1 MKRFLIGVGIVVL
14 LSCGEE
20 KSVPFQKKSVLR
32 IPLYQDIQGIDP
44 IISTDIM
51 TSNIARQVFDGLFDY
66 DPKTF
71 DVVPEIVSKYEVSGD
86 TLTLHLRKDVYF
98 HRDACFIG
106 EKKRK
111 VCAEDVVYSLR
122 RKVKYEQEIGGTELS
137 RFISENSIETSD
149 SFTLKIIFKGDL
161 KGLIYV
167 LASQG
172 GWIIPEE
179 AVEFYG
185 EKFQYHPVGCGPFRL
200 SLYDPPRVLILT
212 RNEDYYKK
220 DEKGEKLPLLD
231 EIDFLFLTGEAKEAS
246 FRRGKVDISFVSF
259 PLNRESDTAIK
270 VFMIPRL
277 NTLGLGFNMA
287 QYNLFTRNKKLRE
300 AIALAVPPD
309 TSVGYRA
316 KSFLPQLKDWPI
328 KLKPIPYDP
337 ERAVK
342 LLREGGI
349 KRGEELEFYIPV
361 GDERIYGQ
369 RVKEFLEKV
378 GLRVKVISLPRHI
391 YWQKV
396 EKGELPFFRIGWI
409 SDNPD
414 VSHYYSVFTSE
425 SGSNLTHYKNPEYDS
440 LFLLLKKAQKH
451 EEKLKYMYALESILR
466 RDLPFIYWKHEIIRV
481 TIRSYVK
488 GFEASLN
495 PFNRWYLEY
504 VYLEK

>member
-1 MKRFLIGVGIVVL
+1 
-14 LSCGEE
+14 
-20 KSVPFQKKSVLR
+20 
-32 IPLYQDIQGIDP
+32 
-44 IISTDIM
+44 
-51 TSNIARQVFDGLFDY
+51 
-66 DPKTF
+66 
-71 DVVPEIVSKYEVSGD
+71 
-86 TLTLHLRKDVYF
+86 
-98 HRDACFIG
+98 
-106 EKKRK
+106 
-111 VCAEDVVYSLR
+111 
-122 RKVKYEQEIGGTELS
+122 
-137 RFISENSIETSD
+137 
-149 SFTLKIIFKGDL
+149 
-161 KGLIYV
+161 
-167 LASQG
+167 
-172 GWIIPEE
+172 
-179 AVEFYG
+179 
-185 EKFQYHPVGCGPFRL
+185 
-200 SLYDPPRVLILT
+200 
-212 RNEDYYKK
+212 
-220 DEKGEKLPLLD
+220 
-231 EIDFLFLTGEAKEAS
+231 
-246 FRRGKVDISFVSF
+246 
-259 PLNRESDTAIK
+259 
-270 VFMIPRL
+270 MIPRL